1 MFTGIIEELGT
12 VKKVTTN
19 TIEIAASKVLEDVH
33 IGDSI
38 AVNGVCLT
46 VVSFSKNDFCADVMP
61 ETMRCTAL
69 GRLAA
74 GKKVN
79 LERALTLNGRLGG
92 HVVSGHVDHVGVIRE
107 IHEEDNAKI
116 ISVEVPSEAMDYI
129 IPKGSVAIDG
139 VSLTVVDTADDSF
152 RVSLIPHTQQETDL
166 HLKKVGDPVNI
177 ETDILAKYAVNL
189 LSRNRSSSQVTKQ
202 KITAEFLAEHGF
214 DS

>member
-1 MFTGIIEELGT
+1 MFTGIVEELGT

-46 VVSFSKNDFCADVMP
+46 VISFSKNDFCADVMP

-69 GRLAA
+69 GKLST

-92 HVVSGHVDHVGVIRE
+92 HVVSGHVDHVGVITG

-116 ISVEVPSEAMDYI
+116 VSVSVPYESMDYI
-129 IPKGSVAIDG
+129 IPKGSIAIDG
-139 VSLTVVDTADDSF
+139 VSLTVVDTSEAGF

-189 LSRNRSSSQVTKQ
+189 LRRNQSKPQVSKQ
-202 KITAEFLAEHGF
+202 KITAEFLAEYGF